1 MRLRKNCTAG
11 ASVSGVIMNRRLLL
25 EHPITGIVLALLAWA
40 VLVPMLGVPPRY
52 LPSLARV
59 LADAA
64 SVAGELWV
72 SFLHSLTEAVLGF
85 LAGAAMGVG
94 FGVAFASSRF
104 LQRSIL
110 PLFVAL
116 QSVPVIA
123 FGAIVVIW
131 FGNGLLAK
139 VVIALY
145 LTFFP
150 VSVATLRGLQAIDPE
165 RVALF
170 LSFGASKAQIF
181 SRLALPTALPSIFTG
196 LKLGVSLSLIGAIVG
211 EWFGDSV
218 GLGVMLL
225 QALYFEQVERVWV
238 LIVLCGLLGALL
250 YGILALIERKYVWWR
265 IV

>member
-1 MRLRKNCTAG
+1 MRPRH
-11 ASVSGVIMNRRLLL
+11 LLG
-25 EHPITGIVLALLAWA
+25 HPAAGIVLALLAWL
-40 VLVPMLGVPPRY
+40 VLVPLLNVPPRY
-52 LPSLARV
+52 LPPLGRV
-59 LADAA
+59 VADAA
-64 SVAGELWV
+64 SVSLELWY
-72 SFLHSLTEAVLGF
+72 SFLRTLIETALGF
-85 LAGAAMGVG
+85 VAGVTL
-94 FGVAFASSRF
+94 GVAFGIVFTWSRF
-104 LQRSIL
+104 LERSIL

-131 FGNGLLAK
+131 CGNSILAK
-139 VVIALY
+139 VAIALY

-150 VSVATLRGLQAIDPE
+150 VAVATLRGLQMVDE
-165 RVALF
+165 KRVDLF

-181 SRLALPTALPSIFTG
+181 WRLALPTAMPSIFTG
-196 LKLGVSLSLIGAIVG
+196 LKLGVSLSLVGAIVG

-238 LIVLCGLLGALL
+238 LIVICGLLGALL
-250 YGILALIERKYVWWR
+250 YGLLALIERKYVWWR